1 MDGSPPFTT
10 VQMWRILHSWR
21 RTHSAD
27 EDGILMFSGPVEFGQ
42 HCFSGQIR
50 DAHPDFL
57 PGGPSVCR
65 NKPVGPPGK
74 KSGWTSRIWRLKQCW
89 PSSRKPLN
97 RKRLPNCG
105 RMWNFQVPHLV
116 LMQGWFDELLLCS
129 MWSFN
134 RWGLYFVRAKSAVS
148 QSADLPACKAPQ
160 QTDARIVQGW
170 LILRLVQEA
179 IHARSVFHELIEES
193 AAQCHPAPNVKCK
206 GTVHY

>member
-1 MDGSPPFTT
+1 MDGSASFTM

-74 KSGWTSRIWRLKQCW
+74 KSG
-89 PSSRKPLN
+89 
-97 RKRLPNCG
+97 
-105 RMWNFQVPHLV
+105 
-116 LMQGWFDELLLCS
+116 
-129 MWSFN
+129 
-134 RWGLYFVRAKSAVS
+134 
-148 QSADLPACKAPQ
+148 
-160 QTDARIVQGW
+160 
-170 LILRLVQEA
+170 
-179 IHARSVFHELIEES
+179 
-193 AAQCHPAPNVKCK
+193 
-206 GTVHY
+206 